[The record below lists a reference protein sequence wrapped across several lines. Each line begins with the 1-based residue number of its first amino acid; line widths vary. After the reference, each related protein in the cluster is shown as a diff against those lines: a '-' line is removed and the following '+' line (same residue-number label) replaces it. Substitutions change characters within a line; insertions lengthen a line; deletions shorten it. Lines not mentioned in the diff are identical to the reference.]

1 MYNRNLFMK
10 FSPARTNFKVNKTV
24 NKQTTRRFIKFGYC
38 SNYSDNISKTK
49 LLL

>member
-24 NKQTTRRFIKFGYC
+24 NKQTIRFIKFGYC